1 MLVTI
6 PGVILHLTSE
16 SELDLDLVNGDPR
29 VGDPAA
35 APLTPDWF
43 SWLLMDRFAGPISLE
58 GVPPSLQSHPPF
70 FLQIMSSMCCATS
83 VIATG
88 TFDFRAKILTVS
100 VQRCYMRGD
109 DVFLPLTVSLVDAFI
124 NGISMWSVVFSARV
138 AYEIVSDKKGVCE
151 ESYEIANQNTLK
163 SDLELTTYIKRL
175 SKSYCM

>member
-35 APLTPDWF
+35 APLTPDG
-43 SWLLMDRFAGPISLE
+43 SVDRFAGPISLE

-88 TFDFRAKILTVS
+88 TFDFRAKILTVC
-100 VQRCYMRGD
+100 VQRCYKGGIL
-109 DVFLPLTVSLVDAFI
+109 FSYHSPYPLWV
-124 NGISMWSVVFSARV
+124 
-138 AYEIVSDKKGVCE
+138 
-151 ESYEIANQNTLK
+151 
-163 SDLELTTYIKRL
+163 RL
-175 SKSYCM
+175 SMVYQCDPWFSVHGLLMKL

>member
-1 MLVTI
+1 MKKSKKLKKSVLVTI

-35 APLTPDWF
+35 APLTPDG
-43 SWLLMDRFAGPISLE
+43 SVDRFAGPISLE

-88 TFDFRAKILTVS
+88 TFDFRAKILTVC
-100 VQRCYMRGD
+100 VQRCYKGGMTF
-109 DVFLPLTVSLVDAFI
+109 FLPLTVSLVGAFI
-124 NGISMWSVVFSARV
+124 NGISMWSVVFSTRV
-138 AYEIVSDKKGVCE
+138 AYEIVSDKRDV
-151 ESYEIANQNTLK
+151 
-163 SDLELTTYIKRL
+163 
-175 SKSYCM
+175 